1 MGESPWLYAG
11 GRPTKAWAVYYL
23 KRGQLQAGR
32 LRLMCC
38 GPWAVGLSLGS
49 CRRSSS
55 LMGGLLGCLRGVLPT
70 QLGRS
75 SYLIGGPS
83 QLPTGVQLLS
93 VGSYYRGVSY
103 QVSRGY
109 TPSRAWAA
117 IGGSLSSYFKLL
129 FYLKEV
135 SSLFIYNQYTF
146 RLVSIYSNISFLYYY
161 YYSFIQN
168 SFKSTQ
174 S

>member
-1 MGESPWLYAG
+1 MLAWLNMGIIPLHLRAETCKGNCQTGEGELPKLGWLQAVSPSNMGGFQAAAHGGYTDRSFGSYRRFLHLMGESPWLYAG

-83 QLPTGVQLLS
+83 
-93 VGSYYRGVSY
+93 
-103 QVSRGY
+103 
-109 TPSRAWAA
+109 
-117 IGGSLSSYFKLL
+117 
-129 FYLKEV
+129 
-135 SSLFIYNQYTF
+135 
-146 RLVSIYSNISFLYYY
+146 
-161 YYSFIQN
+161 
-168 SFKSTQ
+168 
-174 S
+174 